1 MKHLILLPIFILS
14 RIVKAIFINSNS
26 LPYFKWLKNEHAR
39 VKDIYIAATT
49 IILICLKAFLSW
61 LIFSIVLFLITII
74 YLCYIF
80 ASVNNAIKEAD

>member
-1 MKHLILLPIFILS
+1 MPIFILS
-14 RIVKAIFINSNS
+14 RMVKSIFINSNS

-49 IILICLKAFLSW
+49 IILISLKTVLSW
-61 LIFSIVLFLITII
+61 LIFGVVVLFITII